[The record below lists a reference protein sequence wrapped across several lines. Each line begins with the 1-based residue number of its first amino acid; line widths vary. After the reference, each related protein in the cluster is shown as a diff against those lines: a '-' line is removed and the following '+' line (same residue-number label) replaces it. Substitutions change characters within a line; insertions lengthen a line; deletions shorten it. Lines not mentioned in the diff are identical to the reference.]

1 MIDLDLNDPIGEIRA
16 LIGDASGEFVSDTT
30 IISALAKFD
39 GDIAKTALLVMSL
52 MLTGLSLLADRER
65 EGQIEVYYTKMF
77 ERYKQRYD
85 DLKAQFGRKK
95 AVPIYI
101 GGTSLKV
108 KNTVVEDLDN
118 FSLYQM
124 PDWSSIQM
132 GNKTLVEQ
140 EVYRYK
146 L

>member
-124 PDWSSIQM
+124 PDWNSIQM

>member
-39 GDIAKTALLVMSL
+39 GDIAKSALLVMSL

-124 PDWSSIQM
+124 PDWNSIQI

>member
-39 GDIAKTALLVMSL
+39 GDIVKAALLVMSL

-65 EGQIEVYYTKMF
+65 EGQIEVYYTKIF

-124 PDWSSIQM
+124 PDWNSIQM